1 VRICVGYYY
10 DGEEIKTAPT
20 EAEAYARCQPIYM
33 QESTVGVSRY
43 EDLPA
48 NARTYLEKLENLLEI
63 PIDIVSTGADRNET
77 VIKRHPY
84 D

>member
-1 VRICVGYYY
+1 MPGW
-10 DGEEIKTAPT
+10 
-20 EAEAYARCQPIYM
+20 
-33 QESTVGVSRY
+33 QESIVGVSRY

-48 NARTYLEKLENLLEI
+48 NARTYLEKLESLLEI
-63 PIDIVSTGADRNET
+63 PIALVSTGADRNET